1 MLIENGAELQC
12 RNSSQETPL
21 HIMARRGRLDC
32 VVALIS
38 NGADVNAVCQDNR
51 NALHCAIE
59 VGALCYSR
67 TRDGPYFSGG

>member
-12 RNSSQETPL
+12 RNSTQETPL
-21 HIMARRGRLDC
+21 HIMAKRGRLDC

-38 NGADVNAVCQDNR
+38 NGADVNAVCRDNR

-59 VGALCYSR
+59 VCTLIL
-67 TRDGPYFSGG
+67 